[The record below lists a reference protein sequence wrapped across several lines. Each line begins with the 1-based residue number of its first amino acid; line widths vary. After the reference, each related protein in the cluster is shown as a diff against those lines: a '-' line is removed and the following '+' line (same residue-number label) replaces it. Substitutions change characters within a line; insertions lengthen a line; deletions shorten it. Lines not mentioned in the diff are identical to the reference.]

1 MRKDPPRTS
10 SGSAAGARRVYLE
23 TYNCGRTGRP
33 QPGSRKYAAE
43 ALRGWQTGREEYDRN
58 RQLGLFA
65 EQAGRDAEFN
75 RACDEARDAIGPVA
89 RAARRV
95 LRPGPHGE
103 QVEVELRERGD
114 T

>member
-23 TYNCGRTGRP
+23 AYNCGRTGRP
-33 QPGSRKYAAE
+33 QPGSHKYAAE
-43 ALRGWQTGREEYDRN
+43 ARRGWQAGRDEYNQN
-58 RQLGLFA
+58 RQLALFA

-75 RACDEARDAIGPVA
+75 RACDKARDELV
-89 RAARRV
+89 RAGKRI
-95 LRPGPHGE
+95 LRPGPDGE
-103 QVEVELRERGD
+103 QTTVELVERGD